1 MEIKDIAGMQ
11 KIKARPSRRA
21 RSAEKV
27 PKLSV
32 EDRLLAALQRLL
44 KEDKSFGMLSVE
56 QLATEAG
63 LSRGTFYVHF
73 KDKDELVIRL
83 IQYLT
88 DQLVAGLGNWGL
100 GLDWAGEEDVNQAV
114 EGVMRCFYEH
124 RAIVVAIRDTMKGN
138 QEIRRLYE
146 DMIKQISVRAQDS
159 VYRVIKRGDSREG
172 MTRKIGDVLTWL
184 VALMSND
191 IADRTDDADLEDAI
205 ESMQFICIAA
215 IFR

>member
-1 MEIKDIAGMQ
+1 MQDIQ

-21 RSAEKV
+21 RSADKA

-32 EDRLLAALQRLL
+32 EDRLLAAIQRLL

-83 IQYLT
+83 VQYLT
-88 DQLVAGLGNWGL
+88 DELVAGLGNWGL
-100 GLDWAGEEDVNQAV
+100 GLDWANEEDVKQAV
-114 EGVMRCFYEH
+114 DGVMRCFYEH

-138 QEIRRLYE
+138 QEIRDLYE
-146 DMIKQISVRAQDS
+146 GMIMQISVRAQDS
-159 VYRVIKRGDSREG
+159 VSKVIKRGDAREA
-172 MTRKIGDVLTWL
+172 MTRKIGNTLTWL

-191 IADRTDDADLEDAI
+191 IADRASEADLEDAI
-205 ESMQFICIAA
+205 ESMQYICIAT
-215 IFR
+215 IFK